1 MKIRKEPGKVIIEK
15 LLNIEIAWD
24 RNSLSQTDTAISVPG
39 LIDEDHLI
47 RVLISKSKYG
57 KAAGPAFLL
66 WEMVKAAGEVEV
78 DMITGL
84 VNSIIVGGV
93 IPTE

>member
-1 MKIRKEPGKVIIEK
+1 
-15 LLNIEIAWD
+15 
-24 RNSLSQTDTAISVPG
+24 
-39 LIDEDHLI
+39 
-47 RVLISKSKYG
+47 
-57 KAAGPAFLL
+57 
-66 WEMVKAAGEVEV
+66 MVKAAGEVEV

>member
-1 MKIRKEPGKVIIEK
+1 M
-15 LLNIEIAWD
+15 
-24 RNSLSQTDTAISVPG
+24 
-39 LIDEDHLI
+39 DEDHLI